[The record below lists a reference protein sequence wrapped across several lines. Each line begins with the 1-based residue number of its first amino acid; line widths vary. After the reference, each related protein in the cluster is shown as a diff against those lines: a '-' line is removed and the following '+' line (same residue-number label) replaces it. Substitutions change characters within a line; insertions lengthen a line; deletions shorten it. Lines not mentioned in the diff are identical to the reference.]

1 MIASLKIMKCAFCA
15 GTLGDKMVTF
25 AYAEE
30 DKYFFVEHVPALV
43 CNKCGERIYSPEVT
57 DKLLKFAKDEFMP
70 VKTIEVPVFD
80 FAERA

>member
-1 MIASLKIMKCAFCA
+1 MKCVFC
-15 GTLGDKMVTF
+15 GGMLEENVVTFTYEEGDKYLF
-25 AYAEE
+25 I
-30 DKYFFVEHVPALV
+30 EHVPALV

-70 VKTIEVPVFD
+70 VKTVEVPVFD

>member
-1 MIASLKIMKCAFCA
+1 MKCAFCA
-15 GTLGDKMVTF
+15 GTLKDKVVTF
-25 AYAEE
+25 SYEEE
-30 DKYFFVEHVPALV
+30 DKYLFVEHVPALV

-80 FAERA
+80 FAERT

>member
-1 MIASLKIMKCAFCA
+1 MKCVFC
-15 GTLGDKMVTF
+15 GGMLEENVVTFTYEEGDKYLF
-25 AYAEE
+25 I
-30 DKYFFVEHVPALV
+30 EHVPALV

-70 VKTIEVPVFD
+70 VKTVKVPVFD